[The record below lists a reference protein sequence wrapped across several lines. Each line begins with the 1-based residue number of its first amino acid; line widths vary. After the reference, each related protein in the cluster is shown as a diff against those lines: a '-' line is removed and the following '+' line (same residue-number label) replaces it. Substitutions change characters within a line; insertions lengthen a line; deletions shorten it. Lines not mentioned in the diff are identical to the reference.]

1 MYITPSH
8 CPICGEALT
17 VTRLACP
24 ACDTSIEGHFKPSR
38 LDQLMPEQRGFV
50 ELFVA
55 CEGKLSWA
63 AAELKV
69 SYPTVRARLDEV
81 IRALGYE
88 VREAPPAEEKLR
100 SAEQRQA
107 ILDDLSAGKI
117 NATEAIRLVQ
127 GLGSTAPRSGGME
140 G

>member
-1 MYITPSH
+1 MYQTPGI
-8 CPICGEALT
+8 CPICGDGLT

-24 ACDTSIEGHFKPSR
+24 TCDTVIEGHFQTSR
-38 LDQLMPEQRGFV
+38 IERLTAEQRSFV

-63 AAELKV
+63 ATELKI

-88 VREAPPAEEKLR
+88 VREAPPAEEKQR
-100 SAEQRQA
+100 NTEQRQA
-107 ILDDLSAGKI
+107 ILDALATGKI
-117 NATEAIRLVQ
+117 SSADAIRQLQ
-127 GLGSTAPRSGGME
+127 NL
-140 G
+140 